1 MSFAMLIDNLSV
13 PDASCDHTR
22 HLKIDLLHLPYLRLL
37 LYHVVRLVFSLA
49 SVLHL
54 RTPPLV
60 LLRFRQPLL
69 QLHLRYNVPLPIQ
82 HGPGSH

>member
-1 MSFAMLIDNLSV
+1 MLIDNLSV
-13 PDASCDHTR
+13 PDAYCDRIR
-22 HLKIDLLHLPYLRLL
+22 HLKINLLHLLHLRLRF
-37 LYHVVRLVFSLA
+37 YHVVRLVFSLV

-69 QLHLRYNVPLPIQ
+69 QLHLRNNVPFPIQ

>member
-22 HLKIDLLHLPYLRLL
+22 HLKIDPLHLLNLRLRFYL
-37 LYHVVRLVFSLA
+37 VARLVFSLV

-69 QLHLRYNVPLPIQ
+69 QLHLRYNVSLPLQ
-82 HGPGSH
+82 HGPGNN